1 MENRKL
7 FAFANGRLVGSLLDT
22 NDIWSFAYE
31 DDWVNSEGAFP
42 LSPKIPLT
50 VERLVDGSS
59 ERPVQWFFDNLL
71 PEEAMREVIAR
82 EAKLDTSDAWGLL
95 SYFGRETAG
104 ALTLLGEGDD
114 EPAGGRQILTLEEL
128 ETRIQAMPQQ
138 ALTAKAPKRM
148 SAAGAQ
154 QKLLV
159 IMDGQP
165 PECTLFEP
173 VGSEPSMHLLKPDQR
188 STNYPHSAI
197 NEFFCMQLAR
207 KMGLKVP
214 PTHFL
219 RAPSP
224 CYLIDRF
231 DRDSSTQPATRR
243 HTLDATQLLGISRAY
258 KYHEANVESLRRCI
272 ELTSTKATTRL
283 TIFQWSVFNVLI
295 GNADAHLKNISFFS
309 TDRGYNLAPFY
320 DMVSTVA
327 YNNITYQASGERWP
341 NCELTIPLGN
351 AKFFNEVTR
360 DEVLVFAE
368 QLGLRRAGAER
379 VLDGFLAG
387 LDDKVLQVREAVNA
401 IAKPNAG
408 EHRLL
413 TGIEVK
419 PLKEM
424 GRKLA
429 RA

>member
-7 FAFANGRLVGSLLDT
+7 VALANGRRVGTLFDT
-22 NDIWSFAYE
+22 NGIWSFAYE
-31 DDWVNSEGAFP
+31 EDWVNMDGAYP
-42 LSPKIPLT
+42 ISPKIPLT
-50 VERLVDGSS
+50 VETLIDASS

-82 EAKLDTSDAWGLL
+82 EARVDTSDAWGLL

-104 ALTLLGEGDD
+104 ALTLLGEDD
-114 EPAGGRQILTLEEL
+114 EEPAGGRQPLALEEL
-128 ETRIQAMPQQ
+128 EARIQAMPEQ

-159 IMDGQP
+159 IMEGQP
-165 PECTLFEP
+165 PDCTLFEP

-188 STNYPHSAI
+188 TTAYPHSAV

-207 KMGLKVP
+207 KMGLNVP
-214 PTHFL
+214 RTYFL
-219 RAPSP
+219 RAPSA

-231 DRDSSTQPATRR
+231 DRDNSTQPATRL
-243 HTLDATQLLGISRAY
+243 HTLDATQLLGISRTY
-258 KYHEANVESLRRCI
+258 KYHAANVESLRHCI
-272 ELTSTKATTRL
+272 ELTSTKAATRL
-283 TIFQWSVFNVLI
+283 AIFKWSVFNVLI

-309 TDRGYNLAPFY
+309 TNRGYHLAPFY

-327 YNNITYQASGERWP
+327 YNNPTYQPSGEQWP
-341 NCELTIPLGN
+341 NCELTIPLGH
-351 AKFFNEVTR
+351 AKFFNDVTR
-360 DEVLVFAE
+360 DEVLSFAE

-379 VLDGFLAG
+379 ELDGLLIG
-387 LDDKVLQVREAVNA
+387 LDDNVREVGERVKMIVA
-401 IAKPNAG
+401 PTPG

-419 PLKEM
+419 PLREM
-424 GRKLA
+424 GRKLS